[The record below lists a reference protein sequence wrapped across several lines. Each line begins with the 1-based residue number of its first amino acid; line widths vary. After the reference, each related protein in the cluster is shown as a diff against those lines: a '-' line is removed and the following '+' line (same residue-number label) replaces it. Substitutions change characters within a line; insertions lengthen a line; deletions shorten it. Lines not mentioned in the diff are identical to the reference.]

1 MRHSDSGRP
10 RASSADHAAADRGR
24 WHPCGRRRS
33 PSGRAGHAAC
43 ANRERNEQR
52 RYTAHNP
59 RTVRCRR
66 SRNRRRAAAHGMWR
80 RPTGAGKKGCVLLG
94 SKVLTTMAKPGRH
107 AGSLSNRRACFSE
120 WRAWWLPST
129 VAIRPLDSRQLYRSN
144 FDDLFQLTTAKPF
157 AGSSTC
163 RWPRSRPWVA
173 STCSGVHVGTSGKTG
188 RPPGN
193 RTSGARGKWKTS

>member
-1 MRHSDSGRP
+1 MNNAATP
-10 RASSADHAAADRGR
+10 RTIRA
-24 WHPCGRRRS
+24 PCGV
-33 PSGRAGHAAC
+33 GEVAIVG
-43 ANRERNEQR
+43 EQQLI
-52 RYTAHNP
+52 
-59 RTVRCRR
+59 
-66 SRNRRRAAAHGMWR
+66 GMWR

-163 RWPRSRPWVA
+163 LAAVEAVGCEHLLRSPRGYLRKDRAATGQSHIRRPRQVENVITVQEHPEHLRTPNDANDTVWRPEH
-173 STCSGVHVGTSGKTG
+173 SQGFLERSTG
-188 RPPGN
+188 RVPEQ
-193 RTSGARGKWKTS
+193 RLFI